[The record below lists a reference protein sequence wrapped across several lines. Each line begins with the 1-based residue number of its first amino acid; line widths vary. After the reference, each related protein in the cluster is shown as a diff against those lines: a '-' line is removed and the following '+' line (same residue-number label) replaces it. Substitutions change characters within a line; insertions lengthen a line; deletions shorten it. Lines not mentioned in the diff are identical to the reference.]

1 MSNYIDRD
9 KLLNHL
15 SNDLP
20 YKGSVKRVLL
30 QAKVEDVAP
39 VIHVHWIRDDETQIP
54 LGVDW
59 YCSLCG
65 QIIHVD
71 GILTAIG
78 AGWYYCPKCGAKW
91 RGLKMYKGRY
101 VATVIID
108 FKVDDS
114 EPDILPFE
122 EIKNTICNGNFDAM
136 LTALIA
142 KELGGTGDVNVT
154 RTYADFYQ
162 VSEDNPI

>member
-1 MSNYIDRD
+1 
-9 KLLNHL
+9 
-15 SNDLP
+15 
-20 YKGSVKRVLL
+20 
-30 QAKVEDVAP
+30 
-39 VIHVHWIRDDETQIP
+39 
-54 LGVDW
+54 
-59 YCSLCG
+59 
-65 QIIHVD
+65 
-71 GILTAIG
+71 
-78 AGWYYCPKCGAKW
+78 
-91 RGLKMYKGRY
+91 MYKGRY

-114 EPDILPFE
+114 EPDILSFE